1 MIPPSYRRRNVPTSN
16 LNPGRVNCQTR
27 EAAPRAKCM
36 KFFSKIYE
44 IPRAAAVRVLC
55 ASFVP
60 VKFTVLNLVLYDVAC
75 EAWWGTPRALPCFF
89 VNLRNVYV
97 MRAKLR
103 HILCKA
109 QLWFVFLNAGWT
121 LTSELFITRYMCVHG
136 YGYDTALAK
145 KYFKNTDLQSD
156 DSTNRID
163 LMSIEFGSF
172 GMCFLE
178 FLK

>member
-1 MIPPSYRRRNVPTSN
+1 
-16 LNPGRVNCQTR
+16 
-27 EAAPRAKCM
+27 
-36 KFFSKIYE
+36 
-44 IPRAAAVRVLC
+44 
-55 ASFVP
+55 
-60 VKFTVLNLVLYDVAC
+60 
-75 EAWWGTPRALPCFF
+75 
-89 VNLRNVYV
+89 
-97 MRAKLR
+97 
-103 HILCKA
+103 
-109 QLWFVFLNAGWT
+109 
-121 LTSELFITRYMCVHG
+121 MCVHG